1 MSNREHFDSFTDRI
15 TASPKGMI
23 VIGILAIL
31 LGGVF
36 GVLASQQD
44 PGYLFIGGLV
54 FVAGVGAILLAIGMV
69 RSRRKEA
76 AMREEKESRRERG
89 EYDIALRPANT
100 SVKSK
105 ILLEATVGKYV
116 ICYRRVKSVNELVI
130 NGDVYDERKGI
141 LEFEHTLSA
150 VIDGHRIEAGLRNEG
165 YSFISFDGKRIARK
179 KRVI

>member
-1 MSNREHFDSFTDRI
+1 MSNRNYLDSFTTRVLS
-15 TASPKGMI
+15 SPKAMI
-23 VIGILAIL
+23 VIGILGIL
-31 LGGVF
+31 LGCGF
-36 GVLASQQD
+36 CIFASQQD
-44 PGYLFIGGLV
+44 PGFLFIGGLAC
-54 FVAGVGAILLAIGMV
+54 VAGVGSILLAIGTV
-69 RSRRKEA
+69 RSQRREA
-76 AMREEKESRRERG
+76 AVREEKESRRERG
-89 EYDIALRPANT
+89 EDDIALRPANT

-141 LEFEHTLSA
+141 FEFEHTLSA
-150 VIDGHRIEAGLRNEG
+150 AIDGHRIEAGLRNEG